1 MQPKK
6 REGRV
11 VLVGT
16 KRFEK
21 GGTSIKGRAIG
32 GWEAYI
38 GLGIIRVIRQGVTI
52 CVPLGLT

>member
-1 MQPKK
+1 M
-6 REGRV
+6 
-11 VLVGT
+11 VGT

-21 GGTSIKGRAIG
+21 GGTSIKGKAIG
-32 GWEAYI
+32 GGEAYI